1 MEYTTLGNTKI
12 QVSRLCIGCM
22 SFGKAGTMH
31 DWTLNE
37 AETEDVVKHALS
49 LGINFF
55 DTANSYSA
63 GTSEEYLGHA
73 LKKNIG
79 CDKVVIASKVYFNPG
94 RLSAA
99 AIHREIDKTLKRLG
113 TDYLDLYIIHRF
125 DYDTPI
131 EETMETLNDLVKA
144 GKVRALGASAMYGY
158 QFYNMQ
164 LAARDHGFA
173 QFQAMENHY
182 NLLYREDEREL
193 IPICKQMG
201 VSLMPYSP
209 LAAGHLT
216 RPQWNTDTLRS
227 RTHRV
232 AMGKYDRTEE
242 QDMQIVLRV
251 HELAERHGVKM
262 QQIALA
268 WHWAKGVASPIVG
281 ATKVHYLDD
290 AVGALKVNLTT
301 EEIRY
306 LEEPYLPHRI
316 VGAIDHNPADGIILL
331 DEKK

>member
-1 MEYTTLGNTKI
+1 MEYTKLGNTDIAISK
-12 QVSRLCIGCM
+12 LCVGCM

-37 AETEDVVKHALS
+37 ADTEQVVRHALS

-55 DTANSYSA
+55 DTANGYSA
-63 GTSEEYLGHA
+63 GTSEEYLGRA
-73 LKKNIG
+73 LKKNIARS
-79 CDKVVIASKVYFNPG
+79 DVVIASKVYFNPG
-94 RLSAA
+94 RLSAP
-99 AIHREIDKTLKRLG
+99 AIHREINGTLQRLG

-125 DYDTPI
+125 DYETPI
-131 EETMETLNDLVKA
+131 EETMEALNDLVKA
-144 GKVRALGASAMYGY
+144 GKVRAIGASAMYGY

-164 LAARDHGFA
+164 LAARDHGWA

-216 RPQWNTDTLRS
+216 RPEWTTDTLRS
-227 RTHRV
+227 RTDRV
-232 AMGKYDRTEE
+232 AMGKYDRTKE
-242 QDMQIVLRV
+242 QDLEIVHRV
-251 HELAERHGVKM
+251 HTLAERYGVKM

-268 WHWAKGVASPIVG
+268 WHWAKGVASPIIG
-281 ATKVHYLDD
+281 ATQAAHFDD
-290 AVGALKVNLTT
+290 AAAALNVRLTA
-301 EEIRY
+301 EDVAY
-306 LEEPYLPHRI
+306 LEQPYLPHPI
-316 VGAIDHNPADGIILL
+316 VGAINQNPAEGVILL